1 MDLPVEPGQDSVPIS
16 SPKVTKTFAQ
26 VPVAPNAPAFAAQ
39 PEWLTP
45 TETVSPS
52 SRSQEAERM
61 AGRSPIS
68 DTTPIARPERLEPTD
83 LVFLKSSQSQTLPVS
98 TRASDLGTLKPASV
112 AISQPETIREGGKGD
127 VSGHRGARVGAK
139 EVSPIPQPPTPHP
152 PPPPPPPN
160 PQSPILNSQAQPAS
174 PTPSS
179 SRTSSP
185 ISPSVGATF
194 TTGPGIGYSSS
205 YTGLKG
211 FIPIRQQPGQNITF
225 AEAQAFVDTGEGS
238 PGANLVLGHRFY
250 DPKSDRIYGGYLAFD
265 HRNTGNHGFNQIGLG
280 VETLGRTWDAR
291 ANVYLP
297 VGDTRQLASESV
309 SSFATALSDPFF
321 QGNFLARSRT
331 IQQQIDRRYE
341 AAATG
346 VDVEAGGKILS
357 LGQGDLRGYGG
368 LYYFGAP
375 GGNGTI
381 GWRTRLEARPTEN
394 LQLGLALS
402 RDNNYGTNLVFNVG
416 VTFPIN
422 RSNRDSLREP
432 LLARLGDSVYRNSN
446 IVIDQQREFR
456 QTTIQDTQ
464 LITNP
469 TTGQPWRFRHAVPGV
484 GTGDGTFEN
493 PTGTVAA
500 ALAVAQPDDI
510 VYVQSGINPGIPA
523 FTIPD
528 RVQVLSTGPIQRIDT
543 VELGNFQLPLSGAG
557 VLPSVVGTVTLG
569 NSTTLSGFAITA
581 ANGAGIVGNNITQT
595 TVRDNAIANTGTQG
609 ILLTNVQGQVAIT
622 DNTIQQAG
630 AEGVSLINNAGQ
642 VDLLLTRNQISN
654 NGNRTTDGDG
664 VNIELRN
671 NAGGNF
677 TITNNTITN
686 NQGTGSIADGVEVKL
701 FNAANGTFNVT
712 DNVITG
718 NQLNGVAIDL
728 EATAQGTFN
737 IARNNL
743 SNNQLNGVGLFL
755 SNDAQGQ
762 FNLDNNTIAN
772 NQFSGLQAVVS
783 DRANSIVT
791 FTNNTITNNQDTG
804 ILLQTSDQAQVTAT
818 LLSNS
823 IINNGND
830 GILTLTNDTAL
841 LRLFAASNIITGNG
855 FSGVALNTFD
865 TASTAASLRGN
876 TITGNTFSDLDVFNL
891 TPGTTTCLQPLNN
904 AIGSLVLDDSNGA
917 AGQIQVETGS
927 LPTNSVTSPDF
938 TFWSGTTVPAGTCGF

>member
-1 MDLPVEPGQDSVPIS
+1 LPP
-16 SPKVTKTFAQ
+16 
-26 VPVAPNAPAFAAQ
+26 
-39 PEWLTP
+39 
-45 TETVSPS
+45 
-52 SRSQEAERM
+52 
-61 AGRSPIS
+61 
-68 DTTPIARPERLEPTD
+68 
-83 LVFLKSSQSQTLPVS
+83 
-98 TRASDLGTLKPASV
+98 
-112 AISQPETIREGGKGD
+112 
-127 VSGHRGARVGAK
+127 
-139 EVSPIPQPPTPHP
+139 
-152 PPPPPPPN
+152 
-160 PQSPILNSQAQPAS
+160 
-174 PTPSS
+174 
-179 SRTSSP
+179 SP

-211 FIPIRQQPGQNITF
+211 FIPIQQQPGQNITF

-250 DPKSDRIYGGYLAFD
+250 DSKSDRIYGGYLAFD
-265 HRNTGNHGFNQIGLG
+265 HRNTGKNGFNQIGLG
-280 VETLGRTWDAR
+280 VETLGKSWDAR
-291 ANVYLP
+291 LNAYLP
-297 VGDTRQLASESV
+297 IGDTRQLASERTN
-309 SSFATALSDPFF
+309 SFATALSDPFF
-321 QGNFLARSRT
+321 QGNFLARNRT
-331 IQQQIDRRYE
+331 LLQQIDRRYE
-341 AAATG
+341 AAAAG
-346 VDVEAGGKILS
+346 VDVEAGGKIAS
-357 LGQGDLRGYGG
+357 LGQFGELRGYGG

-375 GGNGTI
+375 GGEGTV

-422 RSNRDSLREP
+422 RSNRDSVREP

-446 IVIDQQREFR
+446 IVIDQQREVR

-500 ALAVAQPDDI
+500 ALAVTQPDDI
-510 VYVQSGINPGIPA
+510 VYVQPGTNPGIPA

-609 ILLTNVQGQVAIT
+609 ILLNNVQGQVAIT

-630 AEGVSLINNAGQ
+630 AEGVSLLNNAGQ

-654 NGNRTTDGDG
+654 NGSRAADGDG

-671 NAGGNF
+671 NAGGNV

-686 NQGTGSIADGVEVKL
+686 NQGTGGIADGVDVKL
-701 FNAANGTFNVT
+701 FNAANSTFNIA
-712 DNVITG
+712 DNAITG
-718 NQLNGVAIDL
+718 NQLNGVGIDL
-728 EATAQGTFN
+728 EATAQGTFT

-743 SNNQLNGVGLFL
+743 SNNRLDGVALLL
-755 SNDAQGQ
+755 SNDARGQ
-762 FNLDNNTIAN
+762 FNLDGNTIAN
-772 NQFSGLQAVVS
+772 NQFSGFQAVVS
-783 DRANSIVT
+783 DRANAT
-791 FTNNTITNNQDTG
+791 LNLTNNTITNNQDTG

-823 IINNGND
+823 ITNNVND
-830 GILTLTNDTAL
+830 GILTLTNDAAL
-841 LRLFAASNIITGNG
+841 LRFFAASNIITGNG
-855 FSGVALNTFD
+855 FSGISLNTFD
-865 TASTAASLRGN
+865 TARTAASLQGN

-917 AGQIQVETGS
+917 AGQVQVEAGS
-927 LPTNSVTSPDF
+927 LPTNSITTSDL